1 MAGSG
6 NMGNALSPGA
16 SSGTPGISMPG
27 QAARLN
33 ADPMQGGSPLP
44 PAPPSDASAPEGP
57 LPDSQRADT
66 SGPFGDAHAALN
78 QSIAAYRVGQRAQDV
93 LDHVRR
99 ELDNL
104 MDMGDIIRPEDVVGA
119 AGRLVGHGVGAQQ
132 LAQLLSSM
140 PTMGGEGL
148 ASWVRMHDLTVRQTE
163 ANLAMENNM
172 SRHRMG
178 VAALRSMGA
187 DHVEHEYKK
196 SIGTA
201 AGPGPAHG
209 TPAVTPPP
217 SPSGASPSGASMP
230 SMGSTLAVTSPSGED
245 SAGG

>member
-16 SSGTPGISMPG
+16 TSGTPGISMPG
-27 QAARLN
+27 QAAKLN
-33 ADPMQGGSPLP
+33 ADPASGGSPLP
-44 PAPPSDASAPEGP
+44 PPPPPDPSAPEGP
-57 LPDSQRADT
+57 LPDGQRVDP

-78 QSIAAYRVGQRAQDV
+78 HTVAAYRVGQRAQQV

-99 ELDNL
+99 ELDDL
-104 MDMGDIIRPEDVVGA
+104 MDMGDVIRPEDVVGA
-119 AGRLVGHGVGAQQ
+119 AGRLVGKGIGAQQ
-132 LAQLLSSM
+132 LAELLSSM

-148 ASWVRMHDLTVRQTE
+148 ASWVRMHDMTIRQAE
-163 ANLAMENNM
+163 GNLAMENNM
-172 SRHRMG
+172 TRHRMG

-196 SIGTA
+196 SIGQA
-201 AGPGPAHG
+201 AGAGPAAG

-217 SPSGASPSGASMP
+217 SSPSMP
-230 SMGSTLAVTSPSGED
+230 SMGSTLAVTSPSEGGGEA
-245 SAGG
+245 SGGG